1 MATSKDTTSDLI
13 EAIKNV
19 RSKMVSLKQDS
30 ENKHGG
36 YNYVSIDT
44 YYEKVS
50 KVATEVGVIWRT
62 RELTFDL
69 VPNQGKMKDRT
80 YVQSKFAFDVYYGSS
95 SIEDYM
101 SVTVFSPYDGPQTTG
116 QLFSY
121 ADKVFMR
128 VAFCVST
135 GEKDADDIKQEPMN
149 IKATKADPLLDDLPA
164 TPKTNGVVP
173 HDPLTGELDDPG
185 VHETL
190 ELSIEQT
197 TVAPTF
203 DEGLPLMDPQKIAGI
218 KAVQTIKEIFNT
230 FLPAVK
236 TKTKLTD
243 WYAVNLAAIEK
254 ADKVIP
260 GTKKE
265 ISAMFRVH
273 LNNLESK

>member
-1 MATSKDTTSDLI
+1 MATSKDTTFEVI

-50 KVATEVGVIWRT
+50 KVATEAGVVWRT

-69 VPNQGKMKDRT
+69 VPNQGKGKDRT

-135 GEKDADDIKQEPMN
+135 GEKDADDINQEPVN
-149 IKATKADPLLDDLPA
+149 IKTTKADPLLDDLTV
-164 TPKTNGVVP
+164 TPKANGVVP

-190 ELSIEQT
+190 ELSVEQT
-197 TVAPTF
+197 DVAPTF
-203 DEGLPLMDPQKIAGI
+203 DEGLPLMDPKKIAGI
-218 KAVQTIKEIFNT
+218 KAVQMIKEIFNT
-230 FLPAVK
+230 FLPSVK